1 MARRRRRQ
9 TRIVA
14 TIGFLLLILLAG
26 LICYLVWDSYF
37 RDKNENKKDEPAT
50 VEMADQK
57 EEKEKEPEVQLGEE
71 TKTEDVIDDEK
82 EEPGYD
88 GENPNQGE
96 LLTGVITRSERMN
109 DYLVIRVNIDQYLS
123 DGNCR
128 LNLKRDAEIVYTDT
142 VSIVSSAAT
151 ATCEGFDVPVAEIGE
166 GDYGI
171 EILVNSGDKSGVI
184 NGEVG
189 V

>member
-1 MARRRRRQ
+1 MVRRRRRQ
-9 TRIVA
+9 TRLVA
-14 TIGFLLLILLAG
+14 TVGFLLLILLAG

-37 RDKNENKKDEPAT
+37 RDKDEKKKDESGT
-50 VEMADQK
+50 EQVVNQK
-57 EEKEKEPEVQLGEE
+57 EEKGEKPEKQQNEE
-71 TKTEDVIDDEK
+71 TKTEEVINDEK
-82 EEPGYD
+82 EEPSYD

-109 DYLVIRVNIDQYLS
+109 DYLVIRVNIDQYLGEGS
-123 DGNCR
+123 CQ
-128 LNLKRDAEIVYTDT
+128 LILKRDGEIVLTDT

-171 EILVNSGDKSGVI
+171 EILVNSGDKNGVI

>member
-37 RDKNENKKDEPAT
+37 RDKDEKKKDESET
-50 VEMADQK
+50 EQVVNQK
-57 EEKEKEPEVQLGEE
+57 EEKDEKPEKQQNEK
-71 TKTEDVIDDEK
+71 TKTEEVINDEK
-82 EEPGYD
+82 EEPSYD

-123 DGNCR
+123 DGSCR
-128 LNLKRDAEIVYTDT
+128 LDLKRDTEIVYTGT

>member
-9 TRIVA
+9 TRIVT

-37 RDKNENKKDEPAT
+37 RDKDENKKEEPKIEQ
-50 VEMADQK
+50 VVDQK
-57 EEKEKEPEVQLGEE
+57 EKKEKEPEEQLNEE
-71 TKTEDVIDDEK
+71 TKTEDVINDDKEK
-82 EEPGYD
+82 PGYD

-96 LLTGVITRSERMN
+96 SLTGVITRSERMN

-123 DGNCR
+123 DGSCR
-128 LNLKRDAEIVYTDT
+128 LNLKRDAEILYTDT

-171 EILVNSGDKSGVI
+171 EILVNSGDRNGVI